1 MAAAANLFKISVL
14 LHFMLILSLNI
25 PKLIRNKILSKKRS
39 AIIVFV
45 KKSVKFIFLGCVISS
60 EKFREIQCFRFELK
74 SKSWNEISQILE
86 NVEKRSR

>member
-25 PKLIRNKILSKKRS
+25 PKLIRNKILSKKQS

-45 KKSVKFIFLGCVISS
+45 KKSVKIIIFRL
-60 EKFREIQCFRFELK
+60 RDY
-74 SKSWNEISQILE
+74 
-86 NVEKRSR
+86 

>member
-25 PKLIRNKILSKKRS
+25 PKLIRNKILSKKQS

-45 KKSVKFIFLGCVISS
+45 KNLSKSLFLGCVITN

-74 SKSWNEISQILE
+74 SKSWNELSHILE